1 VSIYLPERTITK
13 FGITEL
19 CRILPQHN
27 FLRVHKSFVVN
38 MDKITAFS
46 AQGLDVGNTSIP
58 VGRSYKEQVHT
69 YLKSKPI

>member
-1 VSIYLPERTITK
+1 MLTVLTSEVRFFAK
-13 FGITEL
+13 
-19 CRILPQHN
+19 PQN
-27 FLRVHKSFVVN
+27 VVN